1 MTTKNYEQQLEEV
14 DLHIHAIITTL
25 RRPEITEK
33 EEQEGCALL
42 ARAIVIKAFITS
54 KGKPNGK
61 DNH

>member
-25 RRPEITEK
+25 RRPEITQQ

-42 ARAIVIKAFITS
+42 ARAITIKAFITS
-54 KGKPNGK
+54 KVQTNGK
-61 DNH
+61 DTS